1 MGHTGCSQER
11 WGEGEQPGQTY
22 LLVHVWVKGTVLSE
36 KHKVPCRSFSLY
48 PSWKNTYLTI
58 GERRA
63 NCMVL
68 RTLDPWQPGEE
79 SNPQSWGRGVKL
91 QADQKSPA
99 NGGGTDSLNCPPSQ
113 TQHLPSWNQRRTAEA
128 APRPPLHP
136 NKYWVTAAVH
146 CWGRV
151 ERVKRNF
158 P

>member
-1 MGHTGCSQER
+1 MLLSRTPGSPRHKRTRRVHIHSLALFQRLLSTGCSQER

-113 TQHLPSWNQRRTAEA
+113 TQHLPS
-128 APRPPLHP
+128 
-136 NKYWVTAAVH
+136 
-146 CWGRV
+146 
-151 ERVKRNF
+151 
-158 P
+158 